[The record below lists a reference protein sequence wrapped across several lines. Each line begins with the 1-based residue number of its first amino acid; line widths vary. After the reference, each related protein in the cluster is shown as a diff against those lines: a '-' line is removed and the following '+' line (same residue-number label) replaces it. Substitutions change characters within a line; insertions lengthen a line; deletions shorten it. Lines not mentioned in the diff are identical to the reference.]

1 MTFRARTALTIA
13 ILTALALGGAFT
25 AVSEAFNGLQRRQ
38 LDASLR
44 SVAAQEAREAPEHH
58 FSFSDRPGPAAND
71 VGPLTKYGIIYDETG
86 RVVSATPPFDVNPP
100 ALRSLKSPLEQA
112 FDLWFDG
119 NHFRGVLV
127 PIPQHPGKLLFL
139 ATSRDDLDGDEA
151 FLFRAMLAAFIVA
164 VMWAAAVSY
173 WMGGRLTLAHRDIA
187 TVVRQVTEGDLTA
200 RVRVK
205 ASDPEVD
212 RLGREINEMVTR
224 LGELL
229 RSQQRFVAHAAHEL
243 RTPLAALYGE
253 LQQARRK
260 ERDHDY
266 YVQSI
271 DAALGA
277 ARHLNLLAE
286 DLLTLAK
293 VRAATNEECEPLPAG
308 RVVEQARALVA
319 PLVRERAVRIGVGGD
334 LNQAIMDRKGDT
346 IRLLRNLLENAVR
359 HSPANGLISIAVGRE
374 QNNIMFR
381 VRDNGPG
388 VLLAERD
395 TIFEPFFRT
404 RGEAATEGAGLGL
417 GIAREIARSHGGDV
431 WLEASP
437 TAGEGACFVVS
448 MPAASTQAAKQD
460 RCRDEIASK

>member
-1 MTFRARTALTIA
+1 MTFRAKTALTIA

-71 VGPLTKYGIIYDETG
+71 VGPLTKYGIIFDEVG

-100 ALRSLKSPLEQA
+100 SLKSLKSPLGQA
-112 FDLWFDG
+112 FDLWFVG
-119 NHFRGVLV
+119 SHFRGVLV
-127 PIPQHPGKLLFL
+127 EIPQHPGKRLFL

-151 FLFRAMLAAFIVA
+151 FLFRAMLAAFLVA
-164 VMWAAAVSY
+164 VLWAAAVSY

-187 TVVRQVTEGDLTA
+187 SVVRQVTEGDLSA
-200 RVRVK
+200 RVQVK

-212 RLGREINEMVTR
+212 RLGREINEMVAR
-224 LGELL
+224 LDQLL
-229 RSQQRFVAHAAHEL
+229 KSQQRFVAHAAHEL
-243 RTPLAALYGE
+243 RTPLTALYGE

-260 ERDHDY
+260 ERDNAY
-266 YVQSI
+266 YTRTI

-293 VRAATNEECEPLPAG
+293 VRSSTTEDCQLLPAG
-308 RVVEQARALVA
+308 RVIEEARTLVE
-319 PLVRERAVRIGVGGD
+319 PLVRERELHIGVGGD
-334 LNQAIMDRKGDT
+334 LEQGIMDRKGDT

-359 HSPANGLISIAVGRE
+359 HSPAKGRVSISVGRE
-374 QNNIMFR
+374 EGKVAIR
-381 VRDNGPG
+381 VQDSGPG
-388 VLLAERD
+388 VALTERD
-395 TIFEPFFRT
+395 AIFEPFFRA
-404 RGEAATEGAGLGL
+404 RGAAATDGAGLGL

-431 WLEASP
+431 WLDASP
-437 TAGEGACFVVS
+437 KAGEGACFVIS
-448 MPAASTQAAKQD
+448 MPVGSAEARQARPAPG
-460 RCRDEIASK
+460 